1 MKNQERQDYFEAV
14 YRETFKRLSQFVFF
28 KVAEPSEAEDVIASV
43 YMDFYRYVVL
53 RGKHPENILAY
64 LMKMA
69 NHELSRHYKNNPHQ
83 ISFDDEQFNLAETI
97 QDDRALDANGFDQMD
112 SDILWRAV
120 QRLSPAEQQV
130 VVAKFRFD
138 LTFTEIAASL
148 AQSIR
153 KFKPA
158 SRLAWMTKQLTTRP
172 RLRSSKLTC
181 ERRI

>member
-83 ISFDDEQFNLAETI
+83 ISFDQEI
-97 QDDRALDANGFDQMD
+97 QTRIQ
-112 SDILWRAV
+112 
-120 QRLSPAEQQV
+120 
-130 VVAKFRFD
+130 
-138 LTFTEIAASL
+138 ASL
-148 AQSIR
+148 DDQTINNSTKVAIIKADLR
-153 KFKPA
+153 EKH
-158 SRLAWMTKQLTTRP
+158 LADKKWH
-172 RLRSSKLTC
+172 SSGA
-181 ERRI
+181 ISHQWHGGNA